1 MMNMPIRRR
10 TKNQLWGTEPL
21 QIVDDDKFRL
31 MDAFISVFLYVSRP
45 SLLRYISFYSF
56 IDKQLYFDPDIRTK
70 FNFVILLMGNKEQD
84 KNKIV
89 SERKNLVQPCHCFTQ
104 QVP

>member
-56 IDKQLYFDPDIRTK
+56 IDKQLYFDPDPDIRTK
-70 FNFVILLMGNKEQD
+70 FNFVIFLMGNKEQD
-84 KNKIV
+84 EV